1 MYIGIG
7 YNLILPPWICQPY
20 VRITP
25 EEHLKKLVDKQNRN
39 ADVNQFEEESGS
51 GEAEKEV
58 RTCLKMLRDEGRLQE
73 HRPDEEQ

>member
-1 MYIGIG
+1 MYVLCIGIG
-7 YNLILPPWICQPY
+7 YNLILPPWICQPF

-51 GEAEKEV
+51 AEAEKEV
-58 RTCLKMLRDEGRLQE
+58 RTCLKIL
-73 HRPDEEQ
+73 

>member
-1 MYIGIG
+1 
-7 YNLILPPWICQPY
+7 

-25 EEHLKKLVDKQNRN
+25 EEHLKKLVEKQNRN

-58 RTCLKMLRDEGRLQE
+58 RACAKNVMG
-73 HRPDEEQ
+73 

>member
-1 MYIGIG
+1 
-7 YNLILPPWICQPY
+7 LIHPPWICQPY

-25 EEHLKKLVDKQNRN
+25 EEHLKKLVEKQNRN

-58 RTCLKMLRDEGRLQE
+58 RISINNVTR
-73 HRPDEEQ
+73 

>member
-1 MYIGIG
+1 LYVGIG
-7 YNLILPPWICQPY
+7 YSLILPPWLCQPY

-51 GEAEKEV
+51 AEAEKEV
-58 RTCLKMLRDEGRLQE
+58 RTCLKML
-73 HRPDEEQ
+73 

>member
-1 MYIGIG
+1 
-7 YNLILPPWICQPY
+7 

-25 EEHLKKLVDKQNRN
+25 EEHLKKLVEKQNRN

-58 RTCLKMLRDEGRLQE
+58 KTYVKMLQDKGK
-73 HRPDEEQ
+73 